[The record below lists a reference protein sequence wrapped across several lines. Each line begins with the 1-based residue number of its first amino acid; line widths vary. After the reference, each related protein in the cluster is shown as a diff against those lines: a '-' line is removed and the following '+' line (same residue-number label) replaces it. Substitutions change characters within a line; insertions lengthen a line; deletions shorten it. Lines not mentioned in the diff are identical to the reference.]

1 MTVARNWLAL
11 AGATMLA
18 MQPTVAAAQDC
29 LAEDEVSAMA
39 IYAMP
44 GVVQGVKQRCAT
56 RLATGGFLARGGAAL
71 SARYA
76 RLQAGAWPKAK
87 TGLLKIAANKAGAP
101 RANGRAGA
109 GASGNLGSLQVI
121 ASLPDSAVRPL
132 VDALIVQEVTPEI
145 DVNQC
150 GKIELL
156 MQALNKVEPEIAGTL
171 LGLIAGLVK
180 LDQAPICGVRA

>member
-76 RLQAGAWPKAK
+76 RLQTGAWPKAK
-87 TGLLKIAANKAGAP
+87 TGLLKIAANKAAAP
-101 RANGRAGA
+101 RANGRTGA
-109 GASGNLGSLQVI
+109 TGNLDSLQMI

>member
-1 MTVARNWLAL
+1 MIVSRNWLAL
-11 AGATMLA
+11 AGATALA
-18 MQPTVAAAQDC
+18 LQPAVAAAQDC

-44 GVVQGVKQRCAT
+44 GVVQGVKQRCAA
-56 RLATGGFLARGGAAL
+56 RLDATGFMARGSDAL
-71 SARYA
+71 GARYA
-76 RLQAGAWPKAK
+76 RLQAAAWPKAK
-87 TGLLKIAANKAGAP
+87 AGLLKIAASKTG
-101 RANGRAGA
+101 GA
-109 GASGNLGSLQVI
+109 GGSRDSLQML
-121 ASLPDSAVRPL
+121 AALPDNAVRPL

-180 LDQAPICGVRA
+180 LEKAPICGARA

>member
-1 MTVARNWLAL
+1 MTLPRTWLAL
-11 AGATMLA
+11 AGATLLA
-18 MQPTVAAAQDC
+18 VQPGLAAAQDC

-44 GVVQGVKQRCAT
+44 GVVQGVKQRCSA
-56 RLATGGFLARGGAAL
+56 RLASGGFIARGSDQL

-76 RLQAGAWPKAK
+76 RLQTGAWPKAK
-87 TGLLKIAANKAGAP
+87 AGLLKIAAGKAA
-101 RANGRAGA
+101 ATGRAGA
-109 GASGNLGSLQVI
+109 GAGAGGNLDSLQMI

-180 LDQAPICGVRA
+180 LDKAPICGART

>member
-18 MQPTVAAAQDC
+18 VQPAMAAAQAC

-56 RLATGGFLARGGAAL
+56 RLEAGGFMARGGAAL

-76 RLQAGAWPKAK
+76 RLQNGAWPKAK
-87 TGLLKIAANKAGAP
+87 AGLLKIAASKAGNA
-101 RANGRAGA
+101 AGT
-109 GASGNLGSLQVI
+109 ASGNLNSLQMI
-121 ASLPDSAVRPL
+121 AALPDNAVRPL
-132 VDALIVQEVTPEI
+132 VDALIVQEVSPEI
-145 DVNQC
+145 DVKQC

-156 MQALNKVEPEIAGTL
+156 MQALNKVEPEVAGTL

-180 LDQAPICGVRA
+180 LDQAAICGARA

>member
-1 MTVARNWLAL
+1 M
-11 AGATMLA
+11 
-18 MQPTVAAAQDC
+18 
-29 LAEDEVSAMA
+29 
-39 IYAMP
+39 
-44 GVVQGVKQRCAT
+44 
-56 RLATGGFLARGGAAL
+56 
-71 SARYA
+71 
-76 RLQAGAWPKAK
+76 
-87 TGLLKIAANKAGAP
+87 
-101 RANGRAGA
+101 
-109 GASGNLGSLQVI
+109 I

>member
-1 MTVARNWLAL
+1 MTVARTWLAL

-18 MQPTVAAAQDC
+18 VQPTVAAAQDC
-29 LAEDEVSAMA
+29 LAEEEVSAMA

-44 GVVQGVKQRCAT
+44 GVVQGVKLRCAS
-56 RLATGGFLARGGAAL
+56 RLAAGGFIARNGDAL

-87 TGLLKIAANKAGAP
+87 AGLLKIAASKAGTA
-101 RANGRAGA
+101 RGA
-109 GASGNLGSLQVI
+109 ASGERRSGNLEGLQMI
-121 ASLPDSAVRPL
+121 ANLPDNAVRPL
-132 VDALIVQEVTPEI
+132 VDALIVQEVAPEI
-145 DVNQC
+145 DVKHC

-156 MQALNKVEPEIAGTL
+156 MQALNKVDPEVAGTL

-180 LDQAPICGVRA
+180 LDQPGICGASA